1 VVEVRSRDATSTRGL
16 TRAICWL
23 LAASFFVATVLIF
36 LLEYD
41 ITASPPADPPG
52 NDFVAG
58 SVAFFQ
64 NEQDR
69 WPQELT
75 ANLLFGLGF
84 LLLVPV
90 GLILRRAFGREDLRS
105 TIGSSAFAVAGV
117 IGLAAQLIYVGA
129 KEVAIDP
136 RYCQCEYAPEQI
148 ISQNR
153 ALAMAEGS
161 QRWLLIGFLLALAVG
176 FYLMGRLAL
185 DRGVLGRG
193 WGYLSLAGAAVSLVG
208 FVAALLQADPVFE
221 LFLAA
226 GGGVVLPIWA
236 VVLGRRLGATPD
248 ATATAD
254 RVR

>member
-1 VVEVRSRDATSTRGL
+1 VAEPVREATSTRRVV
-16 TRAICWL
+16 RAICWL
-23 LAASFFVATVLIF
+23 LALSFFAATVIIF

-41 ITASPPADPPG
+41 VTASPPRNPPG
-52 NDFVAG
+52 RDFVAD

-64 NEQDR
+64 NERDR

-75 ANLLFGLGF
+75 ANLLFALGF

-90 GLILRRAFGREDLRS
+90 GLLLRRAFGRDDLRS

-129 KEVAIDP
+129 QEVAIDP

-161 QRWLLIGFLLALAVG
+161 QRWLLIGFLLLAAVG

-193 WGYLSLAGAAVSLVG
+193 WGYLSLAGAAVTLVG
-208 FVAALLQADPVFE
+208 FVAALFQLDPVFE
-221 LFLAA
+221 LFLAIGA
-226 GGGVVLPIWA
+226 GVLLPVWA
-236 VVLGRRLGATPD
+236 VVLGRRLGGAPGAAD
-248 ATATAD
+248 ATD